1 MKEGF
6 ERCFK
11 GCFAGD
17 EFKFGEFIPSFW
29 VEEKGE
35 FFYLVSPGKGSVKVI
50 SISEEVIIA
59 DAVVG
64 DPSVVQ

>member
-17 EFKFGEFIPSFW
+17 EFKFGEFIPSFRG
-29 VEEKGE
+29 EEKGE

-50 SISEEVIIA
+50 SISEKMIIA
-59 DAVVG
+59 DAVIG
-64 DPSVVQ
+64 EPSVM

>member
-1 MKEGF
+1 MLKDGF

-35 FFYLVSPGKGSVKVI
+35 FFYLVSPGKGSV
-50 SISEEVIIA
+50 
-59 DAVVG
+59 
-64 DPSVVQ
+64 

>member
-17 EFKFGEFIPSFW
+17 EFKFGEFIPSFRE
-29 VEEKGE
+29 EEKGE
-35 FFYLVSPGKGSVKVI
+35 FFYLVGPGTGSVEVI

>member
-17 EFKFGEFIPSFW
+17 EFKFGEFIPSFR
-29 VEEKGE
+29 VEEKGK
-35 FFYLVSPGKGSVKVI
+35 FFYLVSPGKGSVKVT
-50 SISEEVIIA
+50 SISEKVIIA
-59 DAVVG
+59 DAVIG